1 MGYQT
6 EFRGELK
13 FNRELTGSE
22 LAFLKSMFWID
33 DDKMDGYIVPEAKPH
48 YVQLCLTDDFTG
60 IKWDGS
66 EKFYKAVEAV
76 NFIIVNMKARY
87 PDFALT
93 GRMTAQG
100 EDFEDRWEL
109 VVGEDGLAHQVDTP
123 LAGRT
128 IRCPHCDQKISVDEA
143 EAA

>member
-6 EFRGELK
+6 EFKGQLS

-33 DDKMDGYIVPEAKPH
+33 DDDLAKGEWVVPEDKPH
-48 YVQLCLTDDFTG
+48 YVQLELSPDFSG
-60 IKWDGS
+60 IQWDGS

-76 NFIIVNMKARY
+76 NFVILNMRHRY

-93 GRMTAQG
+93 GRLQAQG
-100 EDFEDRWEL
+100 EEFEDRWEL
-109 VVGEDGLAHQVDTP
+109 VIGEDGLAHQVDLP
-123 LAGRT
+123 APGQVVK
-128 IRCPHCDQKISVDEA
+128 CPHCEEKFSLDS
-143 EAA
+143 AA